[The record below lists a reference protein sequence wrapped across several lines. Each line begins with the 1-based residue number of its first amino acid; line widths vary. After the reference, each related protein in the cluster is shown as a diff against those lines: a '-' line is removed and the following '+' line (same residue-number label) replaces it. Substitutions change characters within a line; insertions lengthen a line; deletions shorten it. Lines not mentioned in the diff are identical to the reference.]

1 MTNELQEDVENVLWE
16 SISQKK
22 KGIIR
27 RKVVSTNRVAI
38 TNRRII
44 VNDHTLLLQDVS
56 DVVVVVLNRRRS
68 GDAQYTGYSVRTS
81 HNVRVGSHQGNIKSQ
96 SRMIGD
102 LVHLPCGFSL
112 LGSKTHHAI

>member
-44 VNDHTLLLQDVS
+44 VNDHTH
-56 DVVVVVLNRRRS
+56 
-68 GDAQYTGYSVRTS
+68 YC
-81 HNVRVGSHQGNIKSQ
+81 K
-96 SRMIGD
+96 M
-102 LVHLPCGFSL
+102 
-112 LGSKTHHAI
+112 